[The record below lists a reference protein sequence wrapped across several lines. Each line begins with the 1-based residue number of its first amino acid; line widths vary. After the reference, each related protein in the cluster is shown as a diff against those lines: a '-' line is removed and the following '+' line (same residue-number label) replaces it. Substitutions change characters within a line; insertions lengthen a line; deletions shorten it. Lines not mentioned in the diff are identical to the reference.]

1 LEPKSSKF
9 TSISILD
16 ASYDPSSIL
25 NWDIK
30 SMSSSSPHEM
40 VVVGCVALMD
50 AIANIILWALFDQ
63 LLPTKKKGCRNYI
76 YITK

>member
-9 TSISILD
+9 ASISILD
-16 ASYDPSSIL
+16 ASYDPSSTS
-25 NWDIK
+25 NWEIK
-30 SMSSSSPHEM
+30 SMSSSSSPEM

-50 AIANIILWALFDQ
+50 IIATSFCGLYFINFAY
-63 LLPTKKKGCRNYI
+63 KKKGYKDYT